1 MTHKSYIQICDIIAN
16 ESKANRYKVGAILVK
31 DGNIISMGYN
41 GTPNG
46 FDNCCEDEDGNTK
59 AEVLHAESN
68 AITKCAKS
76 TKSSENSI
84 LYCTLSPCVEC
95 AKLIIQSGIKEVY
108 FKEFYRDTKGLILL
122 SKANIKYQIVDMN

>member
-46 FDNCCEDEDGNTK
+46 FDNECEDENGNTK
-59 AEVLHAESN
+59 VEVLHAESN

-108 FKEFYRDTKGLILL
+108 FKEFYRDRKGLILL
-122 SKANIKYQIVDMN
+122 LKANIKYEIIDID

>member
-1 MTHKSYIQICDIIAN
+1 MTHKSYIQICDIIAK

-122 SKANIKYQIVDMN
+122 SKANSKYQIVDMN

>member
-122 SKANIKYQIVDMN
+122 SKANIKYQLVDMN

>member
-1 MTHKSYIQICDIIAN
+1 MTHKSYIQICNIIAN

-41 GTPNG
+41 GTPSG
-46 FDNCCEDEDGNTK
+46 FDNECEDENGNTK
-59 AEVLHAESN
+59 VEVLHAESN

-95 AKLIIQSGIKEVY
+95 AKLIVQSGIKEVY
-108 FKEFYRDTKGLILL
+108 FKEFYRDSKGLILL
-122 SKANIKYQIVDMN
+122 SKANIKYEIVDMD

>member
-59 AEVLHAESN
+59 AEVLHTESN

-122 SKANIKYQIVDMN
+122 SKANIKYQLVDMN